1 MIHRRNQNTQG
12 WGALVFQKIK
22 KHVYFNL
29 QNGRSTWQNVARS
42 NESILLSKEAAD
54 DNGGM
59 FQEHFKE
66 NLRWKYRN
74 FSSDTCEGIVQVC
87 LYKISVA

>member
-1 MIHRRNQNTQG
+1 MIHCRNQNIQG
-12 WGALVFQKIK
+12 WGALVLQKIK

-29 QNGRSTWQNVARS
+29 QNGRSARQNVARS
-42 NESILLSKEAAD
+42 DESILLSKEAAD
-54 DNGGM
+54 DDRGM

-74 FSSDTCEGIVQVC
+74 FLSDTCEEIVRVC